1 MDDQKFK
8 FIELPHPEIELSPD
22 GSALLLGGIYCR
34 DNYQFCA
41 SEKKST
47 CDLGDDLKG
56 YNFSGNCSGESAGC
70 GSGIYCN
77 QYDCTEYVC
86 SKYNC
91 SQYANLP

>member
-41 SEKKST
+41 SEKNPLVTSVT
-47 CDLGDDLKG
+47 
-56 YNFSGNCSGESAGC
+56 
-70 GSGIYCN
+70 
-77 QYDCTEYVC
+77 T
-86 SKYNC
+86 
-91 SQYANLP
+91 